1 MAAVSSAVILEPKN
15 KVFHCFLC
23 FPTDHQEEGVHVSV
37 LLFKEVELALAIN
50 SGYSKKALMLLHP
63 NIKVTRAP
71 ETPPLWPSSLH
82 FPTLSTLPVLEHLI
96 LPSSCSLPPP
106 NAASGFSH
114 LRQPS

>member
-1 MAAVSSAVILEPKN
+1 M
-15 KVFHCFLC
+15 
-23 FPTDHQEEGVHVSV
+23 SV

-82 FPTLSTLPVLEHLI
+82 FPTLSTPLSLNISSFHLPVPCLLQT
-96 LPSSCSLPPP
+96 LPLASPTYANPHELPHTCS
-106 NAASGFSH
+106 
-114 LRQPS
+114 R